1 MNGFE
6 LAGRPMKV
14 GNVTERL
21 DMNTTSLDTDEMD
34 RSGIDLGAT
43 GRLQLMFKLAEGAG
57 LAVPQAAAN
66 ALLATAP
73 QPPPV
78 QQPQPTPTIA
88 TQCFMLSNMFDPA
101 TESNPNWD
109 IEIKDDVIDECKKH
123 GGVLHVYVD
132 KQSSQGNVYV
142 KCPSI
147 TTAVLA
153 VNSLHGRWFAGR
165 VITAAYVPLINYH
178 SLFPDAM
185 TAVNLLNTTRK

>member
-1 MNGFE
+1 
-6 LAGRPMKV
+6 MKV

-21 DMNTTSLDTDEMD
+21 DMNTNASLDIDEMD

-73 QPPPV
+73 QPPPI
-78 QQPQPTPTIA
+78 QQQAAPPIA
-88 TQCFMLSNMFDPA
+88 TQCFLLSNMFDPA
-101 TESNPNWD
+101 TETNPSWD
-109 IEIKDDVIDECKKH
+109 TEIQDDVIEECNKH

-132 KQSSQGNVYV
+132 TASSQGNVYV

-147 TTAVLA
+147 ATAVLA

-165 VITAAYVPLINYH
+165 MITAAYVPLVNYH
-178 SLFPDAM
+178 SLFPDTHSA
-185 TAVNLLNTTRK
+185 TALLQPVRSQT